1 MVITYWKG
9 VFVVD
14 RPESMVNVLKKAGF
28 ELHEPS
34 LCKPENKCRACRAK
48 IGNRYWSSR
57 VTAATRM
64 RPYCNQVALKV
75 MSTHLDKL
83 AKSRAVTSD
92 ILIPTPPGLTFLPY
106 QRAGVAFMLNHKDTL
121 EGDDMG
127 LGKDQPLDAKILTPN
142 GWTTMGEIKK
152 GDLVIGS
159 DGLSHTVKNVYP
171 QGVRQ
176 VFRITFQ
183 DGATTECGTNHLWE
197 VNTSLRNSR
206 GCPPK
211 ILSTQQIMDIGLKE
225 SNGNRRHFI
234 RLAKPHDYPEKPL
247 TIHPYV
253 MGYLLGN
260 GGLSQVSVRVT
271 IPDQESVL
279 RFSAL
284 LPNGFILSPQTKIDY
299 IVTTKES
306 CRGHKNPFLEQMR
319 KLGLMG
325 HLTHEK
331 FVPSEY
337 LWTNIK
343 NRVALLQGLIDSDGH
358 VRPKDGNIEYT
369 SSSPRLAKDMQ
380 QLIWSLGGT
389 AKIRPKKTKCRLS
402 YRMSVII
409 PNDIQ
414 PCLLERKLV
423 HRRMRD
429 KYPPCRSMAKI
440 DFVGLKET
448 QCITVSSPDGLY
460 VTDDFILTHN
470 TVQALGFI
478 NVLREQS
485 VKPTNVLV
493 LCPGTLPFNWCNEA
507 AKWLHRPM
515 EFVLPTSTNFE
526 IPRRNN
532 LFVIVNYEK
541 LTRDNPLTRSLK
553 RVWDVL
559 VCDEAQALK
568 NPKSQRSLAVLH
580 PTEGL
585 MQRAHRCEFLT
596 GTPLENYPKELW
608 PIAAACCPAQF
619 GDWWEFAKRYCG
631 LHREPGRGVVDTGS
645 GNLGELQQRLRA
657 TFMIPPAQERRAQ
670 GAPAQAPPAHRA
682 RQLQGGLVAR
692 PRLRALEGAL
702 RGRV

>member
-14 RPESMVNVLKKAGF
+14 RPESMVSVLKKAGF

-75 MSTHLDKL
+75 MGNHLDKL

-92 ILIPTPPGLTFLPY
+92 IVIPTPPGLTFLPY

-127 LGKDQPLDAKILTPN
+127 LGKT
-142 GWTTMGEIKK
+142 
-152 GDLVIGS
+152 VI
-159 DGLSHTVKNVYP
+159 
-171 QGVRQ
+171 
-176 VFRITFQ
+176 
-183 DGATTECGTNHLWE
+183 
-197 VNTSLRNSR
+197 
-206 GCPPK
+206 
-211 ILSTQQIMDIGLKE
+211 
-225 SNGNRRHFI
+225 
-234 RLAKPHDYPEKPL
+234 
-247 TIHPYV
+247 
-253 MGYLLGN
+253 
-260 GGLSQVSVRVT
+260 
-271 IPDQESVL
+271 
-279 RFSAL
+279 
-284 LPNGFILSPQTKIDY
+284 
-299 IVTTKES
+299 
-306 CRGHKNPFLEQMR
+306 
-319 KLGLMG
+319 
-325 HLTHEK
+325 
-331 FVPSEY
+331 
-337 LWTNIK
+337 
-343 NRVALLQGLIDSDGH
+343 
-358 VRPKDGNIEYT
+358 
-369 SSSPRLAKDMQ
+369 
-380 QLIWSLGGT
+380 
-389 AKIRPKKTKCRLS
+389 
-402 YRMSVII
+402 
-409 PNDIQ
+409 
-414 PCLLERKLV
+414 
-423 HRRMRD
+423 
-429 KYPPCRSMAKI
+429 
-440 DFVGLKET
+440 
-448 QCITVSSPDGLY
+448 
-460 VTDDFILTHN
+460 
-470 TVQALGFI
+470 ALGFV
-478 NVLREQS
+478 NVLREQA
-485 VKPTNVLV
+485 VKQSNILV
-493 LCPGTLPFNWCNEA
+493 ICPGTLTFNWRNEA

-515 EFVLPTSTNFE
+515 EFVLPTSTGFE

-568 NPKSQRSLAVLH
+568 NPRSQRSLAVLH

-657 TFMIPPAQERRAQ
+657 TFMIRRLKSDVLKELPPKR
-670 GAPAQAPPAHRA
+670 
-682 RQLQGGLVAR
+682 RQLIVLGNSKVDWSHDPAFARWKALYEAEYEAKTAAIEAAHTQAEYRVAVKCLDEFTGIPFQEMSEFRHKTALAKLPACIEYIDKILETGIEKLVIFAHHQDVIDQLVAHYGPQAVALHGRTKPSEREGIVRQFQEGSTTQGSARIFIGGLKAAGVGLNLFVASTVVFIEIDWN
-692 PRLRALEGAL
+692 PAVLTQAEDRLCRMGQKKMVHVIHLVLEGTLDINIVKRIIAKQNVVDKAL
-702 RGRV
+702 NLPPEHGLKVPQQQQLPFG